1 MQPPFIN
8 RYCKPAL
15 VVAVCLISWGCQSGP
30 IGPDGKFAWNQNQQQ
45 ATDNA
50 NESDENRQVNQLNND
65 NESLHAQLAQAR
77 QQYRVTSQEL
87 ELIKSELKQATD
99 KLANQLNP
107 AQPANLAPP
116 PAVKDAIPVPSA
128 TNAQSLPLV
137 DIQGTTTGRD
147 GNTVRIEVATTAI
160 FSPDGITVSSAGQ
173 TLLDQIASAIT
184 TNYSKQIMTIEA
196 HAYQGDTPTEHHDL
210 AARQAIAIYQ
220 YMQTQRLLPENQFI
234 VTSRGSSAP
243 RYSTA
248 TEQGRRGNSRLE
260 FIVSPKPF

>member
-1 MQPPFIN
+1 MQHPLIN

-30 IGPDGKFAWNQNQQQ
+30 IGPDGKFAWNQSQRQ
-45 ATDNA
+45 ATDSA
-50 NESDENRQVNQLNND
+50 NESDQKQQVNQLNND

-77 QQYRVTSQEL
+77 QQYRVTAQEL

-99 KLANQLNP
+99 KLANQPNP
-107 AQPANLAPP
+107 DQPANLAPP
-116 PAVKDAIPVPSA
+116 AVEDAIPVPSA
-128 TNAQSLPLV
+128 TNTQSLPLV

-147 GNTVRIEVATTAI
+147 GNTVRIEVATTTI
-160 FSPDGITVSSAGQ
+160 FSPDEIALSSAGQ
-173 TLLDQIASAIT
+173 TLLDQIASAVT
-184 TNYSKQIMTIEA
+184 TNYSKQIITIEA

-234 VTSRGSSAP
+234 VMSRGSSAP

-248 TEQGRRGNSRLE
+248 TEQGRRGNSRIE
-260 FIVSPKPF
+260 FIVSPKAF

>member
-1 MQPPFIN
+1 MQHPFIN

-30 IGPDGKFAWNQNQQQ
+30 IGPDGKFAWNQSQQQ
-45 ATDNA
+45 ATDDA
-50 NESDENRQVNQLNND
+50 NESDQNRQVNQLNND

-77 QQYRVTSQEL
+77 QQYRVTAQEL

-99 KLANQLNP
+99 KLANQPNP

-116 PAVKDAIPVPSA
+116 AVEDAIPVPSA

-184 TNYSKQIMTIEA
+184 TNYSKQMITIEA